1 MEIARAQ
8 SAEMGSRKV
17 EGSQMDDADQEKLF
31 GTPSPSSKNE
41 SMEGLKQNK
50 SSIICGIGN
59 PACGEVERQLAITK
73 KTTEGERHRN
83 YKSGQGHHIQ
93 TERERERERER
104 GGGGTIFSGQGRWAR
119 SMGQNSQKTN
129 RQKYKWQLATL
140 AASGQL
146 EKTKSVFSS
155 RRDDVNC

>member
-93 TERERERERER
+93 TERERER
-104 GGGGTIFSGQGRWAR
+104 GGGVQYLVGKVDGQGRWAKTR
-119 SMGQNSQKTN
+119 KKPTGKNISGNWQPWRRAGSWKKQNLS
-129 RQKYKWQLATL
+129 L
-140 AASGQL
+140 AAA
-146 EKTKSVFSS
+146 EMM
-155 RRDDVNC
+155 